1 MREQHEIGGVMSGVT
16 KCYWIEEILRRFDF
30 QRVVDPSERK
40 SDLLS
45 ETRGVLS
52 TTYLFVDDGVGYDL
66 LIKPDV
72 RDTKA
77 FLVYK
82 EGRHV
87 MRATIFNENGKD
99 DVLGLMAEAKI
110 GMGDVLERLGAGR
123 KKKLWK
129 SPAAVRGI
137 LQQYFWEKVQSTGD
151 DAEGYATFD
160 GMSLGDLCGRLGSLE
175 GEDIALPR
183 RPHYPENDTVYMI
196 AGAIQH
202 ARVTRA

>member
-1 MREQHEIGGVMSGVT
+1 M
-16 KCYWIEEILRRFDF
+16 
-30 QRVVDPSERK
+30 
-40 SDLLS
+40 
-45 ETRGVLS
+45 
-52 TTYLFVDDGVGYDL
+52 
-66 LIKPDV
+66 IKPDV

-82 EGRHV
+82 DGWTRYV

-110 GMGDVLERLGAGR
+110 GMDDVIERIGAGR
-123 KKKLWK
+123 KKMELWK
-129 SPAAVRGI
+129 SPATVRSI
-137 LQQYFWEKVQSTGD
+137 LQKYCWEKVQSTGD

-183 RPHYPENDTVYMI
+183 WPHHPENDTVYII

-202 ARVTRA
+202 ARMAHA